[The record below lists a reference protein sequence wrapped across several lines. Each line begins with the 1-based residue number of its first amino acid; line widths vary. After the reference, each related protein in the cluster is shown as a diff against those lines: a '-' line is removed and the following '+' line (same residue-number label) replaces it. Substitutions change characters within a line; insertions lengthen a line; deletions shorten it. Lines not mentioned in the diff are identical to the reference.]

1 LTVENAL
8 TSAID
13 LPSGAPAH
21 TAAAGEF
28 EELVR
33 RHQRRLHRVLLMLVR
48 NADDADTLTQECF
61 LRAFQRLSTFR
72 GDSSIET
79 WLLRIAVNLYRDHV
93 RNQRIMF
100 WKRFQGLDDDAA
112 VPEVL
117 LVAPDASQERRMI
130 ARDELQAVWAA
141 VAELSPRQREVF
153 TLRFVED
160 MDLREIA
167 ETLGLKVGT
176 VKAQLFRSIT
186 AVRKKLEE
194 QQWT

>member
-1 LTVENAL
+1 MENAL